1 MELSISYSAF
11 RAATPVESVSIPKEE
26 VERELLKRALGKPF
40 RNRLPT
46 LIPMFVIAY
55 AAMGLVQRDLM
66 LLLIGMLML
75 ATVLTAYAA
84 LRLQRI
90 LNADQISEEA
100 ETKALRVWLFLEL
113 VSGAIWGLMIAPM
126 AELGGVNQS
135 SNIISVVIS
144 LTLAMAAVIAA
155 DARQLIKAMLIGFAM
170 TAIPV
175 TIYHYQY
182 FGPYTLFAVTLFSPA
197 LYWIGDRLGKR
208 ALESLHSEMENV
220 VLNQKLSE
228 ALSISEYLS
237 AHDSLTGLLNRRDFE
252 RVTEELRT
260 QSQSEKVAIIMVDL
274 DNFKQINDQ
283 YGHSLGDDVLRTTA
297 RLMRYQLRDLDIS
310 NSHEEAVARWG
321 GEEFIIAVANCGADD
336 AVRISENIRCCL
348 ESYQNENWPH
358 DITFSGSFGGTCWLP
373 HEPLNSAIKRADEA
387 MYLAKSAGRN
397 RTRFTP
403 PVLENHIHH

>member
-1 MELSISYSAF
+1 M
-11 RAATPVESVSIPKEE
+11 
-26 VERELLKRALGKPF
+26 LKRALGNPF

-46 LIPMFVIAY
+46 LIPLFVIAY
-55 AAMGLVQRDLM
+55 AALGLAQRN
-66 LLLIGMLML
+66 LML
-75 ATVLTAYAA
+75 ALVGTLLLALILTAYAA
-84 LRLQRI
+84 LRVTKNLTADRI
-90 LNADQISEEA
+90 PDEA
-100 ETKALRVWLFLEL
+100 ETRAMRIWLFLEL
-113 VSGAIWGLMIAPM
+113 VSGAIWGLMIAPI
-126 AELGGVNQS
+126 AETGSVSLS
-135 SNIISVVIS
+135 SNIISVTLIVTLS
-144 LTLAMAAVIAA
+144 LAVVIAA
-155 DARQLIKAMLIGFAM
+155 DAQKLIKAMLIGFAM
-170 TAIPV
+170 TSIPV
-175 TIYHYQY
+175 TIYHYPH
-182 FGPYTLFAVTLFSPA
+182 FGPYTLFALILFTPTM
-197 LYWIGDRLGKR
+197 YWISDRLGKR

-297 RLMRYQLRDLDIS
+297 RLMRYQLRDLEIS

-373 HEPLNSAIKRADEA
+373 HEPLNSAIKRADDA
-387 MYLAKSAGRN
+387 MYLAKSGGRN
-397 RTRFTP
+397 QTRFAP
-403 PVLENHIHH
+403 PVLENQTRQ